1 MQNLQNMPDISIELP
16 EPVRHYFEA
25 SNVHDIDR
33 MIAPFADDAR
43 VKDEGADIVGREAI
57 RGWMEETTRKYGA
70 IAKPEHVKSEADA
83 DAPDVKISK
92 VTALVSGNFP
102 GSPIRL
108 TYHFTIDRNRIVH
121 LEIH

>member
-1 MQNLQNMPDISIELP
+1 MSIELP
-16 EPVRHYFEA
+16 EPARDYFDA
-25 SNVHDIDR
+25 SNVGDIDR

-43 VKDEGADIVGREAI
+43 VKDEGAELVGRAAI

-70 IAKPEHVKSEADA
+70 IAKPERVESEAD
-83 DAPDVKISK
+83 VSK

-108 TYHFTIDRNRIVH
+108 TYRFAIESNRIVR
-121 LEIH
+121 LDIH